1 MVTLDE
7 PARSV
12 PGMRTVVLDC
22 LGRLKTLEV
31 LPDSNFRKSAVPS
44 QTADFSSLFQA
55 AELRQQDLK
64 PVEPTAIP
72 PMYASARFAWEGAY
86 PENPSEKIHVE
97 AAALG
102 GVPIFFDIRESWQDD
117 ADRMG
122 IEANPDLPTGRNI
135 VLQATL
141 IIAATVSSLVL
152 VWRNF
157 RAGQMDSEG
166 AQKLA
171 GLILVL
177 GMLVWLLCANHVPE
191 LFLEMRS
198 FFRVLGSIFVPAA
211 IVWMFYLALE
221 PYVRRTWPET
231 VISWTRALGGKLIDP
246 LVASHVLAGLAAGIA
261 ATVLAE
267 LTNLLPMHFGRAAAI
282 PNLSQM
288 VRFLAKENPT
298 GVALWALFVSFYTG
312 LLYLLVLV
320 LFLIVT
326 RRKWIAGAALVV
338 LGAATNFQWYNASW
352 VQWVQGGVVM
362 VLMLLLLVR
371 FGLVSAIVGLWS
383 MNLMRFLPITSD
395 MTVWY
400 SGQTRYAVG
409 LICVLA
415 IAAATLATGKWRQ
428 GQSQNPTLRFAGHPS
443 N

>member
-1 MVTLDE
+1 
-7 PARSV
+7 
-12 PGMRTVVLDC
+12 MRTVVLDC
-22 LGRLKTLEV
+22 LGRLQTLEV
-31 LPDSNFRKSAVPS
+31 LPDSSFKKLAGPS
-44 QTADFSSLFQA
+44 PKVDFSALFQA

-72 PMYASARFAWEGAY
+72 PMYASARFAWDGAY

-102 GVPIFFDIRESWQDD
+102 GVPIYFDIRESWQDD

-122 IEANPDLPTGRNI
+122 IEVNPDIPTGRNI

-221 PYVRRTWPET
+221 PYVRKTWPET
-231 VISWTRALGGKLIDP
+231 VISWSRALAGRLSDP
-246 LVASHVLAGLAAGIA
+246 LVASHVLAGLAVGVA
-261 ATVLAE
+261 ASILGE
-267 LTNLLPMHFGRAAAI
+267 LTNLLPMHYGYAAAI
-282 PNLSQM
+282 PNLSAM
-288 VRFLAKENPT
+288 IRFLFTQNPT
-298 GVALWALFVSFYTG
+298 AVALWALLDAFYIG
-312 LLYLLVLV
+312 LLYLLAMVIFLIVLRRKWLASAALV
-320 LFLIVT
+320 LFGPAIM
-326 RRKWIAGAALVV
+326 
-338 LGAATNFQWYNASW
+338 FQWYFFGW
-352 VQWVQGGVVM
+352 IQWVQQSLVM
-362 VLMLLLLVR
+362 GLILLLLVR
-371 FGLVSAIVGLWS
+371 YGLVAAIVGIWS
-383 MNLMRFLPITSD
+383 MLLLRFLPITSD
-395 MTVWY
+395 MSVWY
-400 SGQTRYAVG
+400 AGQTRYAVG
-409 LICVLA
+409 LICIIA
-415 IAAATLATGKWRQ
+415 IAAATLATGKWKRSP
-428 GQSQNPTLRFAGHPS
+428 GIGN
-443 N
+443 